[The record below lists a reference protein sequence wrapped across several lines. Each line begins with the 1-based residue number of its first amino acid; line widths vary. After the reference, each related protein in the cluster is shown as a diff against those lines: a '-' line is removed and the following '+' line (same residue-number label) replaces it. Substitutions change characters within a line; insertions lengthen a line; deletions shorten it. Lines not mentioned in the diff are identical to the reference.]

1 MAARLTLKVIS
12 NSPTIIVE
20 TSVLDTCLT
29 HTVMQISKFIVLCLH
44 VSKVITRISNGI
56 HNMV

>member
-1 MAARLTLKVIS
+1 MAARLTLKMIS

-20 TSVLDTCLT
+20 TSVLDTCL
-29 HTVMQISKFIVLCLH
+29 TVMQISKFIVLCLH